1 MQKDYIEINWD
12 QPNDKNVQLKIEGL
26 NLSKIEMEF
35 LEYGDPEFRIDKSF
49 KGDSFVS
56 VKKGQRPTGLD

>member
-1 MQKDYIEINWD
+1 
-12 QPNDKNVQLKIEGL
+12 VQLKIGGL

-49 KGDSFVS
+49 KGDSFIS
-56 VKKGQRPTGLD
+56 VKKG